1 MLAYLLTNYQKEC
14 MFTSSLEYNCSPGSV
29 PMPHIDTIYEKGT
42 GRINE
47 DAQLVARDLYGVFDG
62 ATSLSGDTYD
72 GLTGGY
78 LASSIAADIFSL
90 NDRPLRSLAE
100 KANKAIY
107 RRMAAHNVNLNRK
120 EDLWS
125 TSAAVIRL
133 RGNSIEWCQAGD
145 CRIQLILSDGTSR
158 QLVEPP
164 DHDAET
170 LRLWQQ
176 IAPQSDEPIHVA
188 LADKILEVRRR
199 MNLDYGVL
207 NGEPA
212 AIDFVR
218 SGTESLLGV
227 AAVILYTDGLYVPDS
242 STGEPHAPDHLS
254 RLFADGGLRAVRNH
268 IRILQENDPHC
279 LLYPRFKPSDDIS
292 AIAVY
297 Q

>member
-1 MLAYLLTNYQKEC
+1 MLTCLLTYYQKEF
-14 MFTSSLEYNCSPGSV
+14 MFTSSLEYNCSPGGTT
-29 PMPHIDTIYEKGT
+29 MPYIDTLYEKGT
-42 GRINE
+42 GRLNE

-62 ATSLSGDTYD
+62 ATSLGGATYD

-78 LASSIAADIFSL
+78 LASSLAAEVFSTNDGSL
-90 NDRPLRSLAE
+90 NELAL
-100 KANKAIY
+100 KANEAIAK
-107 RRMAAHNVNLNRK
+107 RMAACNVDLSRK
-120 EDLWS
+120 EELWS
-125 TSAAVIRL
+125 TSAAVIRFS
-133 RGNSIEWCQAGD
+133 GNSMEWCQAGD

-176 IAPQSDEPIHVA
+176 MAPQSDEPIHVV

-199 MNLDYGVL
+199 MNVDYGVL
-207 NGEPA
+207 NGEA
-212 AIDFVR
+212 AAGDFVR
-218 SGTESLLGV
+218 SGIESLSEV
-227 AAVILYTDGLYVPDS
+227 AAVLLYTDGLYVPDS
-242 STGEPHAPDHLS
+242 TTGELHAPDHLC
-254 RLFADGGLRAVRNH
+254 RLFVHGGLRAVRNY
-268 IRILQENDPHC
+268 IRILQEKDPHC